1 MNAFNL
7 NTAEISH
14 LCEKQKVKNLYVF
27 GSYLS
32 ANFSAKSDIDLIVD
46 FNKNEIEDYF
56 DNYYNLKFSLEKIL
70 NRSIDLLEQQAIK
83 NPYFIE
89 SINQQKQLVYGTR
102 N

>member
-14 LCEKQKVKNLYVF
+14 LCEKHKVKNLYVF

-46 FNKNEIEDYF
+46 FK
-56 DNYYNLKFSLEKIL
+56 KK
-70 NRSIDLLEQQAIK
+70 
-83 NPYFIE
+83 
-89 SINQQKQLVYGTR
+89 
-102 N
+102 

>member
-14 LCEKQKVKNLYVF
+14 LCEKHKVKNLYVF